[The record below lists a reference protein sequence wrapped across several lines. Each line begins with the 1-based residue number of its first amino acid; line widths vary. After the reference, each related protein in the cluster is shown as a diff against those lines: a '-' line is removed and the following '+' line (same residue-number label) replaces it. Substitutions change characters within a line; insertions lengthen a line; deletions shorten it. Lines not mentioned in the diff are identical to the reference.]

1 MHTYNFLFLSYH
13 SNNNI
18 YIHVHSGQL
27 YTDDQIWNALEL
39 VDCKRHVET
48 EMKNGLDSEIVEGG
62 ENLSAGQRQLLCM
75 ARALLEKPKVLIMD
89 EATSNIDGK
98 TDNQIQ
104 EMLKTQFK
112 DCTVLTIAHRIDTI
126 MWYDKVLV
134 LDHGKVL
141 EYDEPNILAN
151 KTDSEFSA
159 LLTEYRKGREM
170 KSSE

>member
-1 MHTYNFLFLSYH
+1 M
-13 SNNNI
+13 
-18 YIHVHSGQL
+18 V
-27 YTDDQIWNALEL
+27 
-39 VDCKRHVET
+39 
-48 EMKNGLDSEIVEGG
+48 DSEIVEGG

-134 LDHGKVL
+134 LIM
-141 EYDEPNILAN
+141 ENI
-151 KTDSEFSA
+151 
-159 LLTEYRKGREM
+159 GI
-170 KSSE
+170 

>member
-1 MHTYNFLFLSYH
+1 M
-13 SNNNI
+13 
-18 YIHVHSGQL
+18 

-112 DCTVLTIAHRIDTI
+112 DCTVLTLSLIHI
-126 MWYDKVLV
+126 
-134 LDHGKVL
+134 
-141 EYDEPNILAN
+141 
-151 KTDSEFSA
+151 
-159 LLTEYRKGREM
+159 
-170 KSSE
+170 

>member
-1 MHTYNFLFLSYH
+1 MGIYIYIHTYNLLFLSYH

-104 EMLKTQFK
+104 
-112 DCTVLTIAHRIDTI
+112 
-126 MWYDKVLV
+126 
-134 LDHGKVL
+134 
-141 EYDEPNILAN
+141 NN
-151 KTDSEFSA
+151 N
-159 LLTEYRKGREM
+159 
-170 KSSE
+170 

>member
-1 MHTYNFLFLSYH
+1 ME
-13 SNNNI
+13 
-18 YIHVHSGQL
+18 
-27 YTDDQIWNALEL
+27 D
-39 VDCKRHVET
+39 
-48 EMKNGLDSEIVEGG
+48 GLNSEIVEGG

-75 ARALLEKPKVLIMD
+75 ARALLEKSKVLIMD

-134 LDHGKVL
+134 LDCGKVL
-141 EYDEPNILAN
+141 EYDDPDTLVNDTN
-151 KTDSEFSA
+151 SEFYA
-159 LLTEYRKGREM
+159 LLNQYEKGRNM
-170 KSSE
+170 K